1 MAAKQAEKERIDKE
15 RFQVLKQKEVQRI
28 TEERRRNQIP
38 VGTNVVNGMEE
49 SNVQVYGNVPNA
61 NQLQQ
66 VALQGNAVVSPV
78 GKDDSRMQI
87 QKSSSIVNM
96 FGERLRRVP
105 DNGNVKRAESMKI
118 GPKIPKRTPSFT
130 TRRRAQSFRKNQQT
144 DQDDLPP
151 VEIQGFLERKH
162 ELQSGGKRAPVR
174 SWKPFHTVL
183 CGQLL
188 CFFKDE
194 DDFCQ
199 KKAATAP
206 VSILNARCEK
216 ADDYT
221 KRKNVFRLHLPDG
234 SEFLFLTSSNTELQ
248 NWVNKILFHASLPP
262 NLQLLS
268 YDESMKVSFLFLS

>member
-1 MAAKQAEKERIDKE
+1 M
-15 RFQVLKQKEVQRI
+15 
-28 TEERRRNQIP
+28 
-38 VGTNVVNGMEE
+38 
-49 SNVQVYGNVPNA
+49 
-61 NQLQQ
+61 
-66 VALQGNAVVSPV
+66 
-78 GKDDSRMQI
+78 
-87 QKSSSIVNM
+87 
-96 FGERLRRVP
+96 
-105 DNGNVKRAESMKI
+105 
-118 GPKIPKRTPSFT
+118 
-130 TRRRAQSFRKNQQT
+130 
-144 DQDDLPP
+144 
-151 VEIQGFLERKH
+151 ERKH

-248 NWVNKILFHASLPP
+248 DWVNKISFHASLPP

-268 YDESMKVSFLFLS
+268 YDESMKVNLLINSHRNKKSI

>member
-1 MAAKQAEKERIDKE
+1 MAAKRAEKERIDKE
-15 RFQVLKQKEVQRI
+15 RFQVLKQKEVARI
-28 TEERRRNQIP
+28 TEERRRHQIP
-38 VGTNVVNGMEE
+38 VNGMEQ
-49 SNVQVYGNVPNA
+49 SNVQVYGNVPVA

-66 VALQGNAVVSPV
+66 SSVQGNVMVTPGGA
-78 GKDDSRMQI
+78 KDESRPQI

-96 FGERLRRVP
+96 FGDRLRRTP
-105 DNGNVKRAESMKI
+105 DNVNVKRAESMKI
-118 GPKIPKRTPSFT
+118 GPPKIPKRTPSFT

-144 DQDDLPP
+144 DQLDLPP

-194 DDFCQ
+194 DDFLQ

-234 SEFLFLTSSNTELQ
+234 SEFLFLTSSNEELQ
-248 NWVNKILFHASLPP
+248 DWVNKISFHASLPP

-268 YDESMKVSFLFLS
+268 YDESMKVKISK

>member
-1 MAAKQAEKERIDKE
+1 
-15 RFQVLKQKEVQRI
+15 
-28 TEERRRNQIP
+28 
-38 VGTNVVNGMEE
+38 MEE

-248 NWVNKILFHASLPP
+248 DWVNKILFHASLPP

-268 YDESMKVSFLFLS
+268 YDESMK